1 MRIGLVSVDS
11 KIINYALAKISAY
24 HKSKGDSVEW
34 ANPLFGEYDKVFM
47 SKIFTFTPDD
57 TNCYNTKE
65 IVRGGTG
72 YGDYTKVLPPEI
84 DRLQPDYSLYPEI
97 DSKTAYGFLTRGCPN
112 KCFWCCVPEKEGN
125 IKPYMDID
133 EISMGGGRNK
143 IILFDNNI
151 IACDYGIEQLENV
164 VKKKYRIDVNQAS
177 DARLMTEDIAK
188 IYAQIRWLTP
198 IRFGC
203 DIPAQISH
211 CEKAMKMIDSYCET
225 PKSYLLYT
233 MIHGDI
239 KENYERLTYFRSFP
253 RVRLVAQPFRDLH
266 NLNQVIPQW
275 QKDMARWAM
284 RRELYTTC
292 DFKEFEP
299 RKGFKCKEYLK

>member
-1 MRIGLVSVDS
+1 MKIGLVSVDS

-34 ANPLFGEYDKVFM
+34 ANSLFGEYDIVYK
-47 SKIFTFTPDD
+47 SKIFTYTPDD
-57 TNCYNTKE
+57 TNVYNTKE
-65 IVRGGTG
+65 TIIGGTG
-72 YGDYTKVLPPEI
+72 YSIISHLPSEI

-97 DSKTAYGFLTRGCPN
+97 DNKTAYGFLTRGCPN

-125 IKPYMDID
+125 IKPYMDIE

-151 IACDYGIEQLENV
+151 IACDYGIEQLEKV
-164 VKKKYRIDVNQAS
+164 VEKKYRIDINQAS

-188 IYAQIRWLTP
+188 IYAQIRWLSP

-203 DIPAQISH
+203 DTPAQISH

-225 PKSYLLYT
+225 PRSFLLYT

-239 KENYERLTYFRSFP
+239 KENYERLTIY
-253 RVRLVAQPFRDLH
+253 A
-266 NLNQVIPQW
+266 IPV
-275 QKDMARWAM
+275 
-284 RRELYTTC
+284 
-292 DFKEFEP
+292 
-299 RKGFKCKEYLK
+299 

>member
-1 MRIGLVSVDS
+1 MKL
-11 KIINYALAKISAY
+11 SAY
-24 HKSKGDSVEW
+24 HKSRGDKVEW
-34 ANPLFGEYDKVFM
+34 ADSMFGEYDVLYK
-47 SKIFTFTPDD
+47 SKIFNFTPDD
-57 TNCYNTKE
+57 TNLYNAKE
-65 IVRGGTG
+65 IVKGGTG
-72 YGDYTKVLPPEI
+72 YNIHSALPSFI
-84 DRLQPDYSLYPEI
+84 DSLQPDYSLYPDI
-97 DSKTAYGFLTRGCPN
+97 DDSTAYGFLTRGCPN
-112 KCFWCCVPEKEGN
+112 KCSWCCVPEKEGN

-143 IILFDNNI
+143 IILLDNNI
-151 IACDYGIEQLENV
+151 IACDYGIEQL
-164 VKKKYRIDVNQAS
+164 KKVAEKRYRIDINQAS

-203 DIPAQISH
+203 DTPAQISH
-211 CEKAMKMIDSYCET
+211 CVKAMKMIDSYCDI

-266 NLNQVIPQW
+266 NPNQAIPQW

-284 RRELYTTC
+284 RREFYTTC
-292 DFKEFEP
+292 DFKDFEP
-299 RKGFKCKEYLK
+299 RKGFRCKTYFYD